1 MSRRY
6 CTALSTGAFKANRQ
20 QGIAL
25 ITVLVIFTVLS
36 IMAIHILSNQNMN
49 NRRTANII
57 NSSKAYQYM
66 YGAEEFAKSLLQQYF
81 EESKQ
86 ERVHRNQPWAQSA
99 MMFPIE
105 QNMGQLQGSI
115 RDMHSCFNVNSI
127 IMEPVAEAGAPN
139 EEESGRGDGGGGL
152 QVVGESGNGR
162 ADEVLPGQ
170 RLFAKLIEPLLEG
183 NEVAPLALATAA
195 RDWIDDDMEPS
206 GIDGAED
213 YTYTGYQIPYRTG
226 NTFLAHTSELVVVK
240 GFDAKVYDSIKDY
253 ICVLPTE
260 QGTINVNT
268 VKPEHAELVWI
279 LLEDVDLSTVRQ
291 ALEQLPEDGY
301 DEASFFETLGSG
313 KVSQDGRGRLV
324 FDSQYMQLTATAM
337 VQSGS
342 AKVQSLLM
350 KTDSEFE
357 VVARHIGD

>member
-1 MSRRY
+1 MNKRS
-6 CTALSTGAFKANRQ
+6 STTVSKQICKANRQ
-20 QGIAL
+20 DGIAL
-25 ITVLVIFTVLS
+25 ITVLVIFSVLS
-36 IMAIHILSNQNMN
+36 IMSIHILSNQNMN

-66 YGAEEFAKSLLQQYF
+66 YGAEEFAKSLLQNYF
-81 EESKQ
+81 EESEQ
-86 ERVHRNQPWAQSA
+86 ERVHRNQPWAQSP

-115 RDMHSCFNVNSI
+115 KDMHSCFNLNSI
-127 IMEPVAEAGAPN
+127 IMESVAQAGGPN
-139 EEESGRGDGGGGL
+139 DEREGEQLGGL
-152 QVVGESGNGR
+152 QVVEESTGDRNK
-162 ADEVLPGQ
+162 VLPGQ
-170 RLFAKLIEPLLEG
+170 KLFTKLIEPLIESG
-183 NEVAPLALATAA
+183 ESSPQALATAV
-195 RDWIDDDMEPS
+195 RDWIDDDLEPS

-213 YTYTGYQIPYRTG
+213 YTYTGYTKPYRTG
-226 NTFLAHTSELVVVK
+226 NTFMAHTSELMVVK
-240 GFDAKVYDSIKDY
+240 GFDANIYDSIKDY

-279 LLEDVDLSTVRQ
+279 LLEDVDLATVRQ

-301 DEASFFETLGSG
+301 DEATFFETLGSG

-337 VQSGS
+337 VQTGN

-350 KTDSEFE
+350 KSDNEFQ

>member
-1 MSRRY
+1 MQ
-6 CTALSTGAFKANRQ
+6 LKKNSTDTSYKVLKAQRQ
-20 QGIAL
+20 DGIAL

-36 IMAIHILSNQNMN
+36 IMAIHILSNQHMN

-66 YGAEEFAKSLLQQYF
+66 YGAEEFAKSLLQNYF

-86 ERVHRNQPWAQSA
+86 ERVHRNQPWAQSP

-105 QNMGQLQGSI
+105 QNMGQLEGSVK
-115 RDMHSCFNVNSI
+115 DMHSCFNLNSI
-127 IMEPVAEAGAPN
+127 IMEPVAGVEDPAG
-139 EEESGRGDGGGGL
+139 EDGRGDSGGGL
-152 QVVGESGNGR
+152 QLVEESANSGAN
-162 ADEVLPGQ
+162 EELPGQ
-170 RLFAKLIEPLLEG
+170 RLFTKLIEPLIEQS
-183 NEVAPLALATAA
+183 ESSPSALAAA
-195 RDWIDDDMEPS
+195 VRDWIDDDLEPS

-213 YTYTGYQIPYRTG
+213 YTYTGYSKPYRTG
-226 NTFLAHTSELVVVK
+226 NTYLAHSSELMVIK
-240 GFDAKVYDSIKDY
+240 GFNAKIYDSIKEY
-253 ICVLPTE
+253 ICVLPTD

-268 VKPEHAELVWI
+268 VKPEQAELVWI
-279 LLEDVDLSTVRQ
+279 LLEDVDLATVKQ

-337 VQSGS
+337 VQTGS
-342 AKVQSLLM
+342 AKVQSLLK
-350 KTDSEFE
+350 KTNTKFE

>member
-1 MSRRY
+1 MNKRSSIV
-6 CTALSTGAFKANRQ
+6 LSTRIGKANRQ
-20 QGIAL
+20 KGIAL
-25 ITVLVIFTVLS
+25 ITVLVIFSVLS
-36 IMAIHILSNQNMN
+36 IMSIHILSNQNMN

-66 YGAEEFAKSLLQQYF
+66 YGAEEFAKSLLQNYF
-81 EESKQ
+81 EESEQ
-86 ERVHRNQPWAQSA
+86 ERVHRNQPWAQSP

-115 RDMHSCFNVNSI
+115 RDMHSCFNLNSI
-127 IMEPVAEAGAPN
+127 IMEPMAAAGD
-139 EEESGRGDGGGGL
+139 EREGGGEIGGGGSGL
-152 QVVGESGNGR
+152 QVVEESAGDRNE
-162 ADEVLPGQ
+162 ALPGQ
-170 RLFAKLIEPLLEG
+170 KLFAKLIEPLIESG
-183 NEVAPLALATAA
+183 ESSPQALATAM
-195 RDWIDDDMEPS
+195 RDWIDDDLEPS

-213 YTYTGYQIPYRTG
+213 YTYTGYRKPYRTG
-226 NTFLAHTSELVVVK
+226 NTFMAHTSELMVVK
-240 GFDAKVYDSIKDY
+240 GFDANVYDSIKDY

-279 LLEDVDLSTVRQ
+279 LLEDVDLATVRQ

-301 DEASFFETLGSG
+301 DEATFFETLGSG

-324 FDSQYMQLTATAM
+324 FDSQYMQLTATAI
-337 VQSGS
+337 VQTGN

-350 KTDSEFE
+350 KSDSKFQ

>member
-1 MSRRY
+1 MNIRSS
-6 CTALSTGAFKANRQ
+6 TAFIERMGKANRQ
-20 QGIAL
+20 DGIAL
-25 ITVLVIFTVLS
+25 ITVLVIFSVLS
-36 IMAIHILSNQNMN
+36 IMSIHILSNQNMN

-66 YGAEEFAKSLLQQYF
+66 YGAEEFAKSLLQNYF
-81 EESKQ
+81 EESEQ
-86 ERVHRNQPWAQSA
+86 ERVHRNQPWSQSP

-115 RDMHSCFNVNSI
+115 KDMHSCFNLNSI
-127 IMEPVAEAGAPN
+127 IMEPMAPAGTPDD
-139 EEESGRGDGGGGL
+139 GRDGGRDIGGGGL
-152 QVVGESGNGR
+152 QVVEESAG
-162 ADEVLPGQ
+162 DKSEVLPGQ
-170 RLFAKLIEPLLEG
+170 KLFAKLIEPLIE
-183 NEVAPLALATAA
+183 ESESSPQALATAV
-195 RDWIDDDMEPS
+195 RDWIDDDLEPS

-213 YTYTGYQIPYRTG
+213 YTYTGYTHPYRTG
-226 NTFLAHTSELVVVK
+226 NTFMAHTSELMVVK
-240 GFDAKVYDSIKDY
+240 GFDANIYDSIKDY

-279 LLEDVDLSTVRQ
+279 LLEEVDLATVRQ
-291 ALEQLPEDGY
+291 ALEQLPEEGY
-301 DEASFFETLGSG
+301 DEATFFETLGSG

-337 VQSGS
+337 VQTGN

-350 KTDSEFE
+350 KSDSKFQ